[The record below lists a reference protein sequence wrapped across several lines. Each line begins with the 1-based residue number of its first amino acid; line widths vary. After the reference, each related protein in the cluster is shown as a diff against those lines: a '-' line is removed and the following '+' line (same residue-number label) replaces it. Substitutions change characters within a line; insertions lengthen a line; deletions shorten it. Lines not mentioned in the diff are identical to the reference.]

1 MGKEKR
7 FGLSCVIGSRERD
20 DLEPRSQES
29 TSRVGVPAGGCGF
42 VRSLGW
48 RRVVGARDG
57 VLHWRP
63 LPHRAASS
71 PEKAG
76 ITAFEYGLRACHGR
90 NDGLLDV
97 VLRGLL
103 EAAGHGGGIR
113 ASASA
118 V

>member
-48 RRVVGARDG
+48 RRVVGALDG
-57 VLHWRP
+57 VLHRRP
-63 LPHRAASS
+63 LPHRATS
-71 PEKAG
+71 PP
-76 ITAFEYGLRACHGR
+76 
-90 NDGLLDV
+90 
-97 VLRGLL
+97 
-103 EAAGHGGGIR
+103 
-113 ASASA
+113 
-118 V
+118 